1 MPEITISFIQKFAK
15 MKPLHD
21 PPNPR
26 PVHPVSTSAIRMI
39 AAATLYFVFKHRQT
53 RLIAELHE

>member
-1 MPEITISFIQKFAK
+1 MIRRIPAQFI
-15 MKPLHD
+15 
-21 PPNPR
+21 
-26 PVHPVSTSAIRMI
+26 PVSTSTIRMI